1 MRTARAQM
9 MVPDLSGIIAGRNGR
24 KLELV
29 LRMDLST
36 SLCLANEGSNYLLE
50 SMSSKLYVVACR

>member
-1 MRTARAQM
+1 M

-50 SMSSKLYVVACR
+50 SMSSKLYVVAFSR